1 MRTGTPTESRSSS
14 GFRSTRTLDA
24 TLTIA
29 GLQIDGASAEAHL
42 TGSFDYVTTAGVTE
56 HRPVNVR
63 AALRREGAAWTLTA
77 VR

>member
-1 MRTGTPTESRSSS
+1 MTAEQRNAFEEF
-14 GFRSTRTLDA
+14 FRSTRTLDA

-42 TGSFDYVTTAGVTE
+42 TGSFDYVTTSGVTE
-56 HRPVNVR
+56 HRPVSFR
-63 AALRREGAAWTLTA
+63 AALRRDGGAWILTA